1 MLHNL
6 CKKNKSDL
14 VCTLTVFLSKQ
25 ELVYLAVIFSMGK
38 QFLKLDVAIKKLQT
52 VQEQKLLRR

>member
-25 ELVYLAVIFSMGK
+25 ELLAVIFSMGK
-38 QFLKLDVAIKKLQT
+38 QFLKLDVGIKKLQT
-52 VQEQKLLRR
+52 IQEQKLLRR